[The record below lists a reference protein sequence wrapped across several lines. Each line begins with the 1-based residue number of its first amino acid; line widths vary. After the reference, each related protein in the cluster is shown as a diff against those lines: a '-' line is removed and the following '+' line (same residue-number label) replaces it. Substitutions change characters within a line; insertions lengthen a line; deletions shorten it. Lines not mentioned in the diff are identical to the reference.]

1 MVRDNS
7 DHIFNELEK
16 IYHSQMIRIAE
27 KLNLDKETLNERRF
41 NEYMDRMDTKPTR
54 EYSHLRK
61 VQAA

>member
-1 MVRDNS
+1 
-7 DHIFNELEK
+7 
-16 IYHSQMIRIAE
+16 MIRIAE